1 MFPGT
6 LKGAAMITVDI
17 YRHGRVEVAEKTT
30 LLELKRLVK
39 VPEKPLVPVV
49 GALYNNRLMGLE
61 YLLTRNCTVRFL
73 TTRHEEGLNIYSKS
87 LSILLHAA
95 FIDCGPK
102 NALLKVEHSLNKGFF
117 FSYIDGTPLAEETVR
132 RLNKRMREIVEEDL
146 PFEKC
151 EYEVEDA
158 LDLLEEIGAWDR
170 YYLLKY
176 SDRSKTT
183 IYRLGEC
190 VNLAQGPVVPS
201 AGYLKIFGLRYY
213 PPGLVLLF
221 PETTDP
227 TKLPEAAEQKKLFQI
242 YSEQREWSRILDVD
256 SAGKLNRL
264 IIKRKID
271 NLVWVTEGLHEK
283 KIAQIADII
292 TKNSSKRRIILLAG
306 PTSSGKTTFAKRLT
320 VQLLA
325 NGIAPEVISLDNY
338 YLPRER
344 MPKTKAG
351 TIDLESLHS
360 LDIDLI
366 NTHLNTLI
374 DGNAVTIPKYEFKTG
389 SRQQEGR
396 RVKLME
402 NQVVIIEGI
411 HALNEKLTPYID
423 REQKYKIYVSVLT
436 QLNIDV
442 INRVP
447 TSTVRLLRRIVRDS
461 QFRGYSARETIGLW
475 PEVRRAEDRNIFP
488 FGEEADVMFNS
499 SLVYEMSVLKGYA
512 QPLLKDIDEDDKLY
526 TVAKRLLHFLDN
538 FLYITSEKVP
548 RTSILREFIG
558 ESGFS
563 Y

>member
-1 MFPGT
+1 
-6 LKGAAMITVDI
+6 MITVDI
-17 YRHGRVEVAEKTT
+17 DRYGRVEVPEKTS

-39 VPEKPLVPVV
+39 VPEEPLVPVV

-61 YLLTRNCTVRFL
+61 YPLTRNCAVRFL
-73 TTRHEEGLNIYSKS
+73 TTRHEEGLSIYSKS

-95 FIDCGPK
+95 FIDIGPK
-102 NALLKVEHSLNKGFF
+102 NARLKIEHSLNKGFF
-117 FSYIDGTPLAEETVR
+117 FSYIDGNPLTEETVR
-132 RLNKRMREIVEEDL
+132 RLEDRMCEIVAEDL
-146 PFEKC
+146 PFEKG

-183 IYRLGEC
+183 IYKLGEC
-190 VNLAQGPVVPS
+190 INLAQGPVVPS
-201 AGYLKIFGLRYY
+201 AGYLKVFGLRYY
-213 PPGLVLLF
+213 PPGLVLVF
-221 PETTDP
+221 PQTTDP
-227 TKLPEAAEQKKLFQI
+227 TKLPETAEQKKLFQI

-271 NLVWVTEGLHEK
+271 NLIWVTEGLHEK

-292 TKNSSKRRIILLAG
+292 AKGALRKRIILLAG

-344 MPKTKAG
+344 MPKTKEG
-351 TIDLESLHS
+351 KTDLESLYA

-366 NTHLNTLI
+366 NTHLNALL
-374 DGNAVTIPKYEFKTG
+374 DGKTVAVPRYEFKTG
-389 SRQQEGR
+389 GRQPEGR
-396 RVKLME
+396 RVRLME

-423 REQKYKIYVSVLT
+423 RGQKYKIYVSVLT

-447 TSTVRLLRRIVRDS
+447 TSTVRLIRRIVRDS

-475 PEVRRAEDRNIFP
+475 PQVRSAEDRNIFP
-488 FGEEADVMFNS
+488 FGEEADTMFNS

-512 QPLLKDIDEDDKLY
+512 QPLLKDINENDELY